1 MGSQVRACSSPA
13 TPPPSRDPSPKFS
26 SACGAVV
33 HPLHRQEDLDDSDIP
48 RRILVRYYATFDQN
62 RQGGFDTSAT
72 RVFVTFV
79 SSATDIAQ

>member
-1 MGSQVRACSSPA
+1 MPPREPA
-13 TPPPSRDPSPKFS
+13 LHRQEDLDDRMPPREL
-26 SACGAVV
+26 A
-33 HPLHRQEDLDDSDIP
+33 LHRQEDLDDSDTP